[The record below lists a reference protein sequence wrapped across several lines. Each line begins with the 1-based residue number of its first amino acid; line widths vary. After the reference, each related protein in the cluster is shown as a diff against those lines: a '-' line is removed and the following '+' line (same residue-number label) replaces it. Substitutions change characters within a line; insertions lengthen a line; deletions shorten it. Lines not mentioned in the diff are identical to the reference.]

1 MFRWQ
6 VKPNPHRTIY
16 DAIVFNA
23 IDFLNSFNS

>member
-6 VKPNPHRTIY
+6 VKPDPYRTIC
-16 DAIVFNA
+16 DAIVFNS